1 MKKDY
6 TPKDISKITGIDTK
20 SIRNRLRDTKP
31 RFLNEKYSRWLLT
44 EEEYMEE
51 VEFWI
56 NRK

>member
-6 TPKDISKITGIDTK
+6 TPKDISKITGVDTK
-20 SIRNRLRDTKP
+20 AIRNRLRNTKP
-31 RFLNEKYSRWLLT
+31 RFLTEKYSRWLLT
-44 EEEYMEE
+44 EEEYVEE